1 MVMSRKDSKLQ
12 DENIAVREK
21 GLIVAREFDRVVHTF
36 NKVLKYKENC
46 AKSLEADLQELIKSL
61 QENLDDQNA
70 LKRNF
75 EIFDNNSEKIIL
87 NLQHLEGEE
96 RTHVVR
102 YERLLR
108 GIGIEGE
115 NPESENSPAP
125 DVIRANDEADH
136 ENLEKLRTRRESFLE
151 YLNLEFKNLDE
162 KLGSI
167 EKLTKELE
175 ESRNELRQR
184 KTQALEK
191 KEALEEQGKKLLNEV
206 GRLESELETTIREEK
221 SLIEEFVK
229 MVKQV
234 ENSLELDENIDHVL
248 FSSLTLAGSVETP
261 SASGPPLTIGNTPP
275 HG

>member
-1 MVMSRKDSKLQ
+1 MTRKDSKLQ
-12 DENIAVREK
+12 EENIAAREK
-21 GLIVAREFDRVVHTF
+21 GLIVAREFDRVVRTF

-46 AKSLEADLQELIKSL
+46 AKDLEADLQGLAKTL

-70 LKRNF
+70 INRNF

-96 RTHVVR
+96 RANVVR

-115 NPESENSPAP
+115 NLDSEDPSAP
-125 DVIRANDEADH
+125 DPIPANDETNVD
-136 ENLEKLRTRRESFLE
+136 NLEKLKTRRESFLGK
-151 YLNLEFKNLDE
+151 LNLEFKNLEE

-167 EKLTKELE
+167 EKLRNELE
-175 ESRNELRQR
+175 ESRNELRH
-184 KTQALEK
+184 KKGQALEK

-221 SLIEEFVK
+221 NLIEEFVK
-229 MVKQV
+229 VVKQV
-234 ENSLELDENIDHVL
+234 ETSLELDENIEHVL
-248 FSSLTLAGSVETP
+248 FSSLTLAESAETSSGNGP
-261 SASGPPLTIGNTPP
+261 SGNEQHPAQS
-275 HG
+275 